1 LKILT
6 DGTAVSYPPRPDVSH
21 FANFELFSR
30 KPELC
35 NSMKI
40 ARKKL
45 EIMLLLRKLLEKPFQ
60 FGMRILI
67 HRSDDRPETAKKYG
81 QRKNA
86 ATTRLKV
93 QQDLKLQRFEE
104 GKASLQLIQFFFFVY
119 SVETQRIE

>member
-1 LKILT
+1 
-6 DGTAVSYPPRPDVSH
+6 
-21 FANFELFSR
+21 
-30 KPELC
+30 
-35 NSMKI
+35 
-40 ARKKL
+40 
-45 EIMLLLRKLLEKPFQ
+45 MLLLRKLLEKPFQ

-104 GKASLQLIQFFFFVY
+104 GKASL
-119 SVETQRIE
+119 